1 MTYEKLGLRLPE
13 IGRVKIGQKGEKKTS
28 RYGKEFQQPEKLDH
42 FKIVTL
48 GRGDDNNFEVDTRAH
63 EVYGEKPKSLIVRP
77 ISSSLEE
84 NIQAGFALYSAS
96 GARICFGDGQTGNQI
111 DNQTGEVTAR
121 TCPCQEYEEN
131 RCKKYAK
138 ASFFLEKVGGI
149 GGVHTMT
156 IRGKITV
163 PALIGSLK
171 YLTEICDQAG
181 GSIAG
186 VPLDLRLNEVLTK
199 HGKVYSPYFLYA
211 GTVDELVAA
220 AKKAVNTKFRVLAE
234 ESDEADDTEGEDY
247 DFETDSAPET
257 KTPAA
262 TAPST
267 DSKDQ
272 KDPKDQKETKD
283 AKEPKEPKEPKAA
296 KKPESRPAE
305 QPASKTAAQPQTET
319 AKPTTPAAPAAQ
331 QKSEVAAGQQ
341 SGIEAPKA
349 DAPKTEAPK
358 ADAQKADAPKTES
371 DNQGQSAGDKDG
383 GKNGVAAI
391 EPQSGGEKNPLKAFW
406 CDSCHRIANEYGRP
420 GTCKCGSNI
429 WHEAAN
435 MKTAQEAI
443 AKKSNGNKPA
453 RTFVF
458 WCQNCHFAVESGLKP
473 ENCNCDKPHW
483 HTAINMEAANKAIEA
498 LTGKIP
504 GEQLAESSANW
515 QQNVDFISS
524 GIKRVFG
531 SSTGPAICKQISL
544 LIDRN
549 ISSSADLSHEE
560 VEELI
565 ELMGVITEM
574 PKNDRDAFITEWK
587 RGRAERLAAEMGAN
601 A

>member
-1 MTYEKLGLRLPE
+1 MTYENLGLRLPE

-28 RYGKEFQQPEKLDH
+28 KQGKEFQQPEKLDH

-48 GRGDDNNFEVDTRAH
+48 GRGADNNFEVDTRAH
-63 EVYGEKPKSLIVRP
+63 EIYGEKPKSLIVRP
-77 ISSSLEE
+77 ISSKLEE
-84 NIQAGFALYSAS
+84 NIQAGFALYTNS
-96 GARICFGDGQTGNQI
+96 GTRLCFGDGQTGNQI
-111 DNQTGEVTAR
+111 DHQTGEVITR
-121 TCPCQEYEEN
+121 TCPCQEYEAN

-138 ASFFLEKVGGI
+138 ASFFLDKVGGI

-186 VPLDLRLNEVLTK
+186 VTLDLRLNEVLTK

-247 DFETDSAPET
+247 DFETDSAPEV
-257 KTPAA
+257 KIPAA

-267 DSKDQ
+267 NPTNPTEPANPKEQ
-272 KDPKDQKETKD
+272 KSQKETK
-283 AKEPKEPKEPKAA
+283 AA
-296 KKPESRPAE
+296 KTAE
-305 QPASKTAAQPQTET
+305 KPQTET
-319 AKPTTPAAPAAQ
+319 AKPTEPAAPAAQ
-331 QKSEVAAGQQ
+331 QKSEVAAGQ
-341 SGIEAPKA
+341 SGA
-349 DAPKTEAPK
+349 DQK
-358 ADAQKADAPKTES
+358 ADAQKTELNAETQKTEAQKTEAQKTQS
-371 DNQGQSAGDKDG
+371 DNQGASVENKDG
-383 GKNGVAAI
+383 EKNGVAAT
-391 EPQSGGEKNPLKAFW
+391 ETQPEGEKTPVKAFW
-406 CDSCHRIANEYGRP
+406 CDSCHRIANEYSRP

-435 MKTAQEAI
+435 MKAAQEAI
-443 AKKSNGNKPA
+443 TKKSTEKKSSPSGQTTKPL
-453 RTFVF
+453 TF
-458 WCQNCHFAVESGLKP
+458 WCQNCLFVVETSLKP
-473 ENCNCDKPHW
+473 EKCNCEKPHW
-483 HTAINMEAANKAIEA
+483 HVATSMDAAKKAIETM
-498 LTGKIP
+498 TGNP
-504 GEQLAESSANW
+504 GEQIAESSANW
-515 QQNVDFISS
+515 QQNIDLISS

-531 SSTGPAICKQISL
+531 SSTGPAVCKQISL

-549 ISSSADLSHEE
+549 ISSSVDLSHEE

-574 PKNDRDAFITEWK
+574 PKNDRDAFIIEWK
-587 RGRAERLAAEMGAN
+587 RGRSERLAAEMGAD

>member
-1 MTYEKLGLRLPE
+1 MTYENLGLRLPE

-28 RYGKEFQQPEKLDH
+28 TQGKEFQQPEKLDH

-48 GRGDDNNFEVDTRAH
+48 GRGADNNFEIDTRAH
-63 EVYGEKPKSLIVRP
+63 EIYGAKPKSLIVRP
-77 ISSSLEE
+77 ISSKLEE
-84 NIQAGFALYSAS
+84 NIQAGFALYTKA
-96 GARICFGDGQTGNQI
+96 GLRLCFGDGQTGNQV
-111 DNQTGEVTAR
+111 DHQTGEVTTR
-121 TCPCQEYEEN
+121 TCPCQEYEDN

-138 ASFFLEKVGGI
+138 ASFFLDKVGGI

-186 VPLDLRLNEVLTK
+186 VTLDLRMSEVITRY
-199 HGKVYSPYFLYA
+199 GKVYSPYFLYA

-267 DSKDQ
+267 D
-272 KDPKDQKETKD
+272 QKETKD
-283 AKEPKEPKEPKAA
+283 AKEPKEPKAA
-296 KKPESRPAE
+296 KKPESRTAE
-305 QPASKTAAQPQTET
+305 QPASKPAAQPQTET
-319 AKPTTPAAPAAQ
+319 AKPTTPSAPAAQ

-341 SGIEAPKA
+341 SGVEAPKA
-349 DAPKTEAPK
+349 DAPKTE
-358 ADAQKADAPKTES
+358 APKTES

-383 GKNGVAAI
+383 GKNGVAAG
-391 EPQSGGEKNPLKAFW
+391 EPQPEGEKKPIKGFW
-406 CDSCHRIANEYGRP
+406 CDSCERIANEHSKP
-420 GTCKCGSNI
+420 GTCKCGCNI

-435 MKTAQEAI
+435 MKAAQEAI
-443 AKKSNGNKPA
+443 AKRSAEKKSNPTGQTTKPL
-453 RTFVF
+453 VF
-458 WCQNCHFAVESGLKP
+458 WCQNCLFVVETSPKP
-473 ENCNCDKPHW
+473 EKCNCEKPHW
-483 HTAINMEAANKAIEA
+483 HIATSMEAAKNAIDA
-498 LTGKIP
+498 LTGKTP
-504 GEQLAESSANW
+504 GERLAESTANW
-515 QQNVDFISS
+515 QQNIDTISS
-524 GIKRVFG
+524 GIKRTFG
-531 SSTGPAICKQISL
+531 SSTAPAVCKQIGML
-544 LIDRN
+544 LDRNN
-549 ISSSADLSHEE
+549 ISSSADLCKEE
-560 VEELI
+560 VDELV

-574 PKNDRDAFITEWK
+574 PKNDRDAFIIEWK

>member
-199 HGKVYSPYFLYA
+199 HGKVYSPYFLYT

-247 DFETDSAPET
+247 DFETGPAPET

-267 DSKDQ
+267 DP
-272 KDPKDQKETKD
+272 KDPKETKD
-283 AKEPKEPKEPKAA
+283 AKEQKEPKAA

-305 QPASKTAAQPQTET
+305 QPASKPAAQPQTET

-341 SGIEAPKA
+341 QGVE
-349 DAPKTEAPK
+349 APKTEAPK
-358 ADAQKADAPKTES
+358 TDAPKTESQKADAPKTES
-371 DNQGQSAGDKDG
+371 DNQGQSAGNGDS
-383 GKNGVAAI
+383 GKNGVAAG
-391 EPQSGGEKNPLKAFW
+391 EPQPEGEKKPIKGFW
-406 CDSCHRIANEYGRP
+406 CDSCERIANEHSKP
-420 GTCKCGSNI
+420 GTCKCGCNI

-435 MKTAQEAI
+435 MKAAQEAI
-443 AKKSNGNKPA
+443 AAIAPKRNLIRRSDDKTPGVLRSNCLFVVEQA
-453 RTFVF
+453 R
-458 WCQNCHFAVESGLKP
+458 SLK
-473 ENCNCDKPHW
+473 NATAKN
-483 HTAINMEAANKAIEA
+483 HTGISQQAWKQPR
-498 LTGKIP
+498 T
-504 GEQLAESSANW
+504 QLM
-515 QQNVDFISS
+515 
-524 GIKRVFG
+524 R
-531 SSTGPAICKQISL
+531 
-544 LIDRN
+544 
-549 ISSSADLSHEE
+549 
-560 VEELI
+560 
-565 ELMGVITEM
+565 
-574 PKNDRDAFITEWK
+574 
-587 RGRAERLAAEMGAN
+587 
-601 A
+601 

>member
-138 ASFFLEKVGGI
+138 ASFFLDKVGGI

-199 HGKVYSPYFLYA
+199 HGKVYSPYFLYT

-247 DFETDSAPET
+247 DFETGPAPET

-267 DSKDQ
+267 DSKD
-272 KDPKDQKETKD
+272 PKETKD
-283 AKEPKEPKEPKAA
+283 AKEQKEPKAA

-305 QPASKTAAQPQTET
+305 QPASKPAAQPQTET
-319 AKPTTPAAPAAQ
+319 AKPAAPAAQ

-341 SGIEAPKA
+341 QGVE
-349 DAPKTEAPK
+349 APKTEAPK
-358 ADAQKADAPKTES
+358 TESPKAEAPKTES
-371 DNQGQSAGDKDG
+371 DNQGKSAGDKDD
-383 GKNGVAAI
+383 GKNGVAAG
-391 EPQSGGEKNPLKAFW
+391 EPQPEGEKKPIKGFW
-406 CDSCHRIANEYGRP
+406 CDSCERIANEHSKP
-420 GTCKCGSNI
+420 GTCKCGCNI

-435 MKTAQEAI
+435 MKAAQEAI
-443 AKKSNGNKPA
+443 AKRSAEKKSNPTGQTTKPL
-453 RTFVF
+453 VF
-458 WCQNCHFAVESGLKP
+458 WCQNCLFVVETSPKP
-473 ENCNCDKPHW
+473 EKCNCEKPHW
-483 HTAINMEAANKAIEA
+483 HIATSMEAAKNAIDA
-498 LTGKIP
+498 LTGKTP
-504 GEQLAESSANW
+504 GERLAESGANR
-515 QQNVDFISS
+515 QQNIDTISS

-531 SSTGPAICKQISL
+531 SSTGPAVCKQISL
-544 LIDRN
+544 LLDRN
-549 ISSSADLSHEE
+549 ISASADLCEE
-560 VEELI
+560 DVEELL

-574 PKNDRDAFITEWK
+574 PKNDRDAFIIEWK